1 MGARAWVSV
10 ACEVCLSGV
19 CCELGVLVRVLG
31 VKTLE

>member
-1 MGARAWVSV
+1 MGACELGCP
-10 ACEVCLSGV
+10 CEVCLSGV